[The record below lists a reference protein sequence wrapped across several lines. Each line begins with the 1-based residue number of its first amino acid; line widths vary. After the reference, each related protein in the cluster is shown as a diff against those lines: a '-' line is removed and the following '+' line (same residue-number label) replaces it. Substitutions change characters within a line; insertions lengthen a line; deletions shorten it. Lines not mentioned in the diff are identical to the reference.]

1 MKIKHWMFI
10 AVVFSTGYL
19 AQEAFADD
27 QPDLAPKTDSGAPAT
42 VPVGKAPKKSSAKGT
57 KSSTSKASSAPMAPG
72 IPPAVGDT
80 AVPRQDNVNVRGQ
93 AALNS
98 EVVSRLKKTD
108 KVKVLEEVTSKRSKA
123 DEPSKWLKVSLPTS
137 TAVWANTAFID
148 ENTKAVKPTKLNL
161 RSGPGENYS
170 VVGRVPKG
178 TVLKPIET
186 KGEWTKIEAPNE
198 AYGFVAAHLLT
209 KDVSE
214 TTIARVEPPKTSPP
228 VQAAPPPVAPPSPI
242 VPEPVAPPPTV
253 AVAPPVSNPPITP
266 PAPVI
271 APPADVTAKT
281 PELPLLPPE
290 EPAGKRVVT
299 REGIVKRSVSIQ
311 APTYFVLEALN
322 NGKAVDYLYS
332 SSTNVSLKDFK
343 GKHIIV
349 TGEELLDE
357 RWPHTPVIS
366 VETLEA
372 LEEPATS
379 PAPASEPANG
389 TK

>member
-10 AVVFSTGYL
+10 AAVFSTGYL
-19 AQEAFADD
+19 AQDVFADD
-27 QPDLAPKTDSGAPAT
+27 QPDSAPKTDSAAPAT
-42 VPVGKAPKKSSAKGT
+42 VPVGRTGKKTSAKGT
-57 KSSTSKASSAPMAPG
+57 KSATGKTSSSPMAPG

-93 AALNS
+93 AVLNS
-98 EVVSRLKKTD
+98 EVVGRLKKGD
-108 KVKVLEEVTSKRSKA
+108 KVKVLEEVTAKKAKA
-123 DEPSKWLKVSLPTS
+123 DEPSKWLKVTLPAS
-137 TAVWANTAFID
+137 TAVWANTSFID
-148 ENTKAVKPTKLNL
+148 ENTKAVKPNKLNL

-178 TVLKPIET
+178 TVLKPIEA
-186 KGEWTKIEAPNE
+186 KGEWTKVEAPNE

-214 TTIARVEPPKTSPP
+214 TAIARIEPPKAAPP
-228 VQAAPPPVAPPSPI
+228 VQTAPPPPAPI
-242 VPEPVAPPPTV
+242 ITEPVAPPPQV
-253 AVAPPVSNPPITP
+253 AVAPPVSTPTLPPPTVAP
-266 PAPVI
+266 PPPTTTI
-271 APPADVTAKT
+271 APKP
-281 PELPLLPPE
+281 PELLLPPVE

-366 VETLEA
+366 VETLET
-372 LEEPATS
+372 LEEPATT
-379 PAPASEPANG
+379 PASAPEPANG

>member
-1 MKIKHWMFI
+1 
-10 AVVFSTGYL
+10 
-19 AQEAFADD
+19 
-27 QPDLAPKTDSGAPAT
+27 
-42 VPVGKAPKKSSAKGT
+42 
-57 KSSTSKASSAPMAPG
+57 
-72 IPPAVGDT
+72 
-80 AVPRQDNVNVRGQ
+80 VNVRGQ
-93 AALNS
+93 AVLNS

-108 KVKVLEEVTSKRSKA
+108 KVKVLEEVTSKHAKA
-123 DEPSKWLKVSLPTS
+123 DEPSKWLKVSLPSS
-137 TAVWANTAFID
+137 TTVWANSSFID
-148 ENTKAVKPTKLNL
+148 DNTKAVKPNKLNL

-186 KGEWTKIEAPNE
+186 KGEWTKVEAPNE

-209 KDVSE
+209 KDVQE
-214 TTIARVEPPKTSPP
+214 TAIARVEPPRISPP
-228 VQAAPPPVAPPSPI
+228 IVTPPPTAPPPAPI
-242 VPEPVAPPPTV
+242 TTEPVAPPPSVAVAPPPSV
-253 AVAPPVSNPPITP
+253 AVAPPVNTP
-266 PAPVI
+266 PATLPPPTTTI
-271 APPADVTAKT
+271 ATTP
-281 PELPLLPPE
+281 PELPLLPVE

-357 RWPHTPVIS
+357 RWPNTPVIS

-379 PAPASEPANG
+379 PAPASAPANG